1 MRHFY
6 STELFALEAIFLF
19 HFFEK
24 DLNFWGILSVPHLAD
39 IYAKNMDERGRNF
52 MCERTLPRLLLHVQD
67 TMTSKY

>member
-1 MRHFY
+1 MRHCY

-52 MCERTLPRLLLHVQD
+52 VRTNITETLVTCAGYNDL
-67 TMTSKY
+67 